1 MNRSVY
7 IATTSPDSGKS
18 LVSLGILQMVM
29 RQTPNVGYYRP
40 IIDDVE
46 EDIKD
51 NHIETMISY
60 FNLNQNYDDAYAFTK
75 SEIIDLQNNNK
86 LDDAYDVIIQKYKAL
101 EDRYDF
107 VLIDGTDLSAESTS
121 LEYDLNVVIAKS
133 LNIPVILVVKDSFK
147 NSHDLSKNVSLE
159 VNNFLKRDNKI
170 IAVIINKN
178 INPIE
183 EVIEK
188 SKKRINDDSVLI
200 SVIPKDI
207 SLSFPTLKEL
217 SDTLGA
223 KLLYGK
229 DNLDRPI
236 KKFIIGAMQLSH
248 FMNYVEED
256 CVAVVPADRSDL
268 IAGVVL
274 SNFSSG
280 YPRVSGLILTAV
292 RNLDANIMKLVEGA
306 NINLPIMAVESG
318 TFETASTTANIK
330 STIYPE
336 NITKIKRSIDLF
348 EQYVDIPELEKKISS
363 FKIGG
368 ITPKMF
374 QYNLLRT
381 AKKAQKHIVLPEGG
395 DERILRAASMLA
407 DDEIVKL
414 TVLGKPEEIKQKVI
428 QLGINWN
435 ENFISVLDNTEND
448 LLEDYANT
456 LYELRKDKGMEL
468 AQAKDLM
475 LDASYFGTMMVYKGY
490 ADGMVSGAQ
499 NTTAH
504 TIRPALQFV
513 KTKPGIKTVSSV
525 FFMLLRDRVLVY
537 GDCAV
542 VPNPTS
548 DQLADIA
555 ISSAQTAKAFGLEPK
570 IAMLSYSSGNSGSG
584 EEVDKVRKATN
595 LVKFLRP
602 DLLVEGPIQYDA
614 AVVPSVGS
622 SKMPGSLVAGQAN
635 VLIFPDLNTGNN
647 TYKAVQRESGGLA
660 LGPVLQGLKKPINDL
675 SRGAKIEDIYNTV
688 VITAIQAEN
697 DQ

>member
-435 ENFISVLDNTEND
+435 ENFISVLDNIEND

-595 LVKFLRP
+595 LVKSLRP

>member
-200 SVIPKDI
+200 SVIPKDT

-595 LVKFLRP
+595 LVKSLRP

>member
-86 LDDAYDVIIQKYKAL
+86 LDDAYDIIIQKYKAL

-595 LVKFLRP
+595 LVKSLRP

>member
-348 EQYVDIPELEKKISS
+348 EQYVDIPKLEKKISS

-595 LVKFLRP
+595 LVKSLRP

>member
-595 LVKFLRP
+595 LVKSLRP

>member
-7 IATTSPDSGKS
+7 VATTSPNSGKS

-29 RQTPNVGYYRP
+29 RRTPNIGYFRP

-46 EDIKD
+46 EGIKD

-60 FNLNQNYDDAYAFTK
+60 FNLNQKYEEAYAFTK
-75 SEIIDLQNNNK
+75 SEIIDLQNNNN
-86 LDDAYDVIIQKYKAL
+86 LDEAYDSIIQKYKAL
-101 EDRYDF
+101 EDKFDF
-107 VLIDGTDLSAESTS
+107 VLIDGTDLSAESSS
-121 LEYDLNVVIAKS
+121 LEYDLNVVVAKS
-133 LNIPVILVVKDSFK
+133 LNIPVILVIKDSFK
-147 NSHDLSKNVSLE
+147 DSHDLSKNVGLE
-159 VNNFLKRDNKI
+159 VKNFLKKDIKI
-170 IAVIINKN
+170 ITVIVNKN
-178 INPIE
+178 TKPVE
-183 EVIEK
+183 EVIAK
-188 SKKRINDDSVLI
+188 TKKRIDDGSILV

-217 SDTLGA
+217 ADVLGA
-223 KLLYGK
+223 KIFYGK
-229 DNLDRPI
+229 DNLDHPI
-236 KKFIIGAMQLSH
+236 KKFLIGAMELSN
-248 FMNYVEED
+248 FMNYIEED
-256 CVAVVPADRSDL
+256 CVAVVPGDRADL
-268 IAGVVL
+268 ITGIVL
-274 SNFSSG
+274 SNFSSS
-280 YPRVSGLILTAV
+280 YPSVSGLILTV
-292 RNLDANIMKLVEGA
+292 LNLDINIMKLVEGA
-306 NINLPIMAVESG
+306 NINFPIMAVESG
-318 TFETASTTANIK
+318 TFETATAIANIK
-330 STIYPE
+330 SKIYPGS
-336 NITKIKRSIDLF
+336 ITKIKRSIDLF
-348 EQYVDIPELEKKISS
+348 EEYVNIPELNKKISS

-374 QYNLLRT
+374 QYNLLRA
-381 AKKAQKHIVLPEGG
+381 AKKAQKHIILPEGG
-395 DERILRAASMLA
+395 DERILKAASMLA

-435 ENFISVLDNTEND
+435 ENYISVIDNTNND
-448 LLEDYANT
+448 KLEDYANT

-475 LDASYFGTMMVYKGY
+475 LDASYFGTMMVYKDD

-504 TIRPALQFV
+504 TIRPALQFI

-525 FFMLLRDRVLVY
+525 FFMLLQDRVLVY

-548 DQLADIA
+548 EQLADIA
-555 ISSAQTAKAFGLEPK
+555 ISSAQTAKAFGIEPK
-570 IAMLSYSSGNSGSG
+570 VAMLSYSSGNSGTG
-584 EEVDKVRKATN
+584 EDVDKVRKATG
-595 LVKFLRP
+595 LVKSLRP

-614 AVVPSVGS
+614 AVVPSVGN

-660 LGPVLQGLKKPINDL
+660 LGPVLQGLRKPINDL

-697 DQ
+697 D